1 MAMKVLEAV
10 AGSCPDFNK
19 NTAQES
25 MQKYS
30 THRNLCN
37 WTRYIWRQKPE
48 VAIIRAVSIIGM
60 NTVCEIDLMHI
71 FLVIM

>member
-10 AGSCPDFNK
+10 AGSCPDFNQ

-37 WTRYIWRQKPE
+37 WTRYQNKDQF
-48 VAIIRAVSIIGM
+48 
-60 NTVCEIDLMHI
+60 N
-71 FLVIM
+71 